1 MRRRLLAWILLG
13 VVALTGCGKEK
24 EKEEE
29 KIKLVWQSH
38 EDLNRNAEYF
48 NKILQEKG
56 YPYEVEF
63 VTSETVKNDQVV
75 DIMETGME
83 SWEKPYDTDEDVRE
97 GKLLA
102 LDEYLKTEKGRK
114 IKETVPQKMW
124 DSYKIDGKQYS
135 ILMPGQMP
143 YSVAYIWNTELAKKY
158 DVHPETWTEDIWDYE
173 EEFRKIAEQERKSG
187 NENFLAVSD
196 LLMYSEEI
204 PGLTHALGIMYP
216 IVIQEEE
223 ENPRAE
229 FLYETEY
236 YQESLAK
243 IRKFYELGLCDQEKE
258 NRGIEPFF
266 RIETVFQTKNGYLAF
281 QEDDFWDTHEVKTV
295 YQETM
300 WELGNPHRELGITT
314 ESKKPEAAFDLLYLM
329 YTDGELVNALSWG
342 EEGVSYE
349 VVDGKAVE
357 PGTKKGYIPRRP
369 SGNMLLAYPEVNSDK
384 NFGKLY
390 PAEMEKAAMSKLS
403 GFRFHG
409 ENVKQELDAVAKLG
423 ELVYAR
429 EEKIVLDDMEEIIQK
444 YKEAGINKIVEEWN
458 RQFSEWK
465 RESR

>member
-1 MRRRLLAWILLG
+1 M
-13 VVALTGCGKEK
+13 
-24 EKEEE
+24 
-29 KIKLVWQSH
+29 
-38 EDLNRNAEYF
+38 
-48 NKILQEKG
+48 
-56 YPYEVEF
+56 
-63 VTSETVKNDQVV
+63 
-75 DIMETGME
+75 
-83 SWEKPYDTDEDVRE
+83 
-97 GKLLA
+97 
-102 LDEYLKTEKGRK
+102 
-114 IKETVPQKMW
+114 
-124 DSYKIDGKQYS
+124 
-135 ILMPGQMP
+135 
-143 YSVAYIWNTELAKKY
+143 
-158 DVHPETWTEDIWDYE
+158 
-173 EEFRKIAEQERKSG
+173 
-187 NENFLAVSD
+187 
-196 LLMYSEEI
+196 
-204 PGLTHALGIMYP
+204 
-216 IVIQEEE
+216 
-223 ENPRAE
+223 
-229 FLYETEY
+229 
-236 YQESLAK
+236 
-243 IRKFYELGLCDQEKE
+243 GLCDQEKE

-281 QEDDFWDTHEVKTV
+281 QEDDFWDTHEVKTI

-409 ENVKQELDAVAKLG
+409 ENVKQELDAVAKLW
-423 ELVYAR
+423 ELVSAR

-444 YKEAGINKIVEEWN
+444 YKEAGIDKIVEEWN

>member
-1 MRRRLLAWILLG
+1 MRRRLLICILLG

-24 EKEEE
+24 EKEE

-48 NKILQEKG
+48 NIILQEKG

-63 VTSETVKNDQVV
+63 VTSETVKDDQVV
-75 DIMETGME
+75 DIMEMGME

-102 LDEYLKTEKGRK
+102 LDEYLKTEKGQK

-124 DSYKIDGKQYS
+124 DSYKIHGKQYS

-158 DVHPETWTEDIWDYE
+158 DVHPETWTEDIWNYE

-187 NENFLAVSD
+187 NENFLAVRD

-223 ENPRAE
+223 DNPRAE

-266 RIETVFQTKNGYLAF
+266 RIETVFQTKNGYLACRSVINRTANTIA
-281 QEDDFWDTHEVKTV
+281 QTAMHLYKMVS
-295 YQETM
+295 
-300 WELGNPHRELGITT
+300 NP
-314 ESKKPEAAFDLLYLM
+314 
-329 YTDGELVNALSWG
+329 
-342 EEGVSYE
+342 
-349 VVDGKAVE
+349 
-357 PGTKKGYIPRRP
+357 
-369 SGNMLLAYPEVNSDK
+369 
-384 NFGKLY
+384 
-390 PAEMEKAAMSKLS
+390 
-403 GFRFHG
+403 
-409 ENVKQELDAVAKLG
+409 Q
-423 ELVYAR
+423 
-429 EEKIVLDDMEEIIQK
+429 
-444 YKEAGINKIVEEWN
+444 
-458 RQFSEWK
+458 
-465 RESR
+465 